1 MNSKKEK
8 LKGKVEH
15 RSLLPCFG
23 NAKVYTDMNK
33 PLQYLQL
40 SGNDGQEGK
49 LTDNC
54 EVASLTC

>member
-8 LKGKVEH
+8 LKGKAEH
-15 RSLLPCFG
+15 RSFLLCFG
-23 NAKVYTDMNK
+23 NTKVYMDMNK

-40 SGNDGQEGK
+40 SGNDGQERK

-54 EVASLTC
+54 EMASLTC